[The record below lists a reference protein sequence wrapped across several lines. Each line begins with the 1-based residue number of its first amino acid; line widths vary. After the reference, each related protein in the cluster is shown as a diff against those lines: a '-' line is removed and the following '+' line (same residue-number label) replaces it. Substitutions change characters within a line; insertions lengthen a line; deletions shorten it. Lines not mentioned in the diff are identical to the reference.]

1 MQRSQRLQVV
11 LDLELRRED
20 DALEV
25 MARAREQWDQA
36 VQRLQELHQYHLD
49 YQEQLRAA
57 SRGRVMASQLQGWQL
72 FISRLADAITQQ
84 EQRVADT
91 LAQFEQTRDAW
102 REVHERRRGVE
113 RFIAECRNQE
123 RRDEDRREQKQLDE
137 AANNRFARK
146 TR

>member
-1 MQRSQRLQVV
+1 MKRSERLQVV

-36 VQRLQELHQYHLD
+36 VQRLDELHQYHLD

-57 SRGRVMASQLQGWQL
+57 SRGRVMASQLQGWQQ
-72 FISRLADAITQQ
+72 FISRLADAITHQ
-84 EQRVADT
+84 EQRLTEAK
-91 LAQFEQTRDAW
+91 AYFEQTRDAW

-113 RFIAECRNQE
+113 RYIGECRNQE
-123 RRDEDRREQKQLDE
+123 QRDDDRQEQKQLDE

-146 TR
+146 IQ